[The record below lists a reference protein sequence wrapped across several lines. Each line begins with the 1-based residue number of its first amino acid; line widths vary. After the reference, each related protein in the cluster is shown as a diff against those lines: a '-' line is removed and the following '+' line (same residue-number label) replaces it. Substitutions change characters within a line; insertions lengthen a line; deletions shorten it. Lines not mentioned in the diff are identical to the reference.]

1 MSFFDEYERHY
12 CPIHK
17 ITIIYFK
24 EHKAFRGFHC
34 WDCIRESNN
43 KKGKVNE
50 RAEQE
55 ADGGPEEDFREDS
68 RGHAGAF

>member
-1 MSFFDEYERHY
+1 MGDEYERYY

-24 EHKAFRGFHC
+24 EHNHISGKYHC
-34 WDCIRESNN
+34 WDCIRDSNN
-43 KKGKVNE
+43 KKGQDDE
-50 RAEQE
+50 RAKQE
-55 ADGGPEEDFREDS
+55 TDGRSEEDFREDS